1 MKLVASEYV
10 QLTHYFHTLLSGLAW
25 GLSRQK
31 TFQNF
36 QISWVEECWSDLIAL
51 QRRIDDHL
59 RNLGAILI
67 VLRASKTWHAP
78 EDEWTNPIPD
88 FQFVD
93 EHLRHMKEKAAS
105 LVAAFSGLAE
115 IIANRR
121 SLLEARA
128 ASALGFVG
136 TVFVPM
142 SLVASILSLPNDFRP
157 TGPHF
162 WQYWA
167 VAIPLVLIIYVSAMW
182 YLKMYKTQSHR
193 IEIDS
198 PLHPGCPWTNAFA
211 QLHIL
216 ETATKACYEVME
228 EELDD
233 HEVNKHERWG
243 KTSPNHLK
251 VQL

>member
-10 QLTHYFHTLLSGLAW
+10 QVTHYFHTLLSGLAW

-182 YLKMYKTQSHR
+182 YLKMYKTQSH
-193 IEIDS
+193 
-198 PLHPGCPWTNAFA
+198 
-211 QLHIL
+211 
-216 ETATKACYEVME
+216 
-228 EELDD
+228 
-233 HEVNKHERWG
+233 
-243 KTSPNHLK
+243 
-251 VQL
+251 